1 MTNMKS
7 SKSEGTTAQKGEMGE
22 KSPIYDFFKSSLPFF
37 ILEMSDGQLGE
48 DMEKDVPFKLNVS
61 LFRRRKILDA
71 ITELENK
78 EKKDRGHKIM

>member
-1 MTNMKS
+1 M
-7 SKSEGTTAQKGEMGE
+7 
-22 KSPIYDFFKSSLPFF
+22 
-37 ILEMSDGQLGE
+37 LEMSDGQLGE

-71 ITELENK
+71 ITEIENK